1 MLRGVRVRDHARGGA
16 ALAAYAVLFAFAYV
30 ELGAAS
36 GALILFA
43 AVQASVIAGG
53 LLRGG
58 RVRPVGLAGIGLAF
72 AGVAALLL
80 PGTGR
85 VDPIAATLMI
95 GAGIAWGAYTL
106 IGHAGAKGAVRATAA
121 SFVVAAL
128 LAAPLLLLREP
139 VSGEGLLLA
148 ILSGAL
154 TSGLGYVAWYRV
166 APRLSLGGVAAVQL
180 ATPIAAALMAWPL
193 LGEAPTIRLAMAG
206 TLVLGGIALAMRDRT
221 R

>member
-1 MLRGVRVRDHARGGA
+1 MLRGVRLRDHAGGGA

-43 AVQASVIAGG
+43 SVQASVVAGG

-58 RVRPVGLAGIGLAF
+58 RVGSAGLAGIAVAM
-72 AGVAALLL
+72 AGVAGLLL
-80 PGTGR
+80 PGAGR
-85 VDPIAATLMI
+85 VDGLATAAMV

-106 IGHAGAKGAVRATAA
+106 IGHAGATSPTRATAA
-121 SFVVAAL
+121 SFLVAAL
-128 LAAPLLLLREP
+128 IALPLLLLREP
-139 VSGEGLLLA
+139 VSTAGAVLA

-154 TSGLGYVAWYRV
+154 TSGLGYVAWYAI

-180 ATPIAAALMAWPL
+180 ATPIAAAAMAWPL
-193 LGEAPTIRLAMAG
+193 LGETPTMRLAVAG
-206 TLVLGGIALAMRDRT
+206 AMVLGGIALAMRDSAR
-221 R
+221 